1 MNREQKRAFVKNAHK
16 KGMSKKQ
23 AENLLKITDTAGNTY
38 TLPQPVNTGDKVT
51 LKVDVLT
58 SKKNYD
64 IMNPAYK
71 EFVEKSEGIVFT
83 AVQEG
88 TKLVHLE
95 EEPRWLFWCGDLN
108 VVEAVAKDPQVSA
121 EKEGE

>member
-1 MNREQKRAFVKNAHK
+1 
-16 KGMSKKQ
+16 
-23 AENLLKITDTAGNTY
+23 
-38 TLPQPVNTGDKVT
+38 
-51 LKVDVLT
+51 
-58 SKKNYD
+58 
-64 IMNPAYK
+64 MNPAYK
-71 EFVEKSEGIVFT
+71 EFIEKSEGIVFT

>member
-38 TLPQPVNTGDKVT
+38 TPPQPVNTGDKVT

-88 TKLVHLE
+88 TKLIHLE

-108 VVEAVAKDPQVSA
+108 VVEAAAKDPLTDA